1 MDISTKGL
9 IEIMSHEGVCLSP
22 YLDSVGVWTIGVGI
36 TKYDGKDPRD
46 FGVITME
53 QAIQMFKDRI
63 RSYVTPVQK
72 LGLKLT
78 QEQFDALVSFCF
90 NCGPGNLKKLT
101 TGRSVAAI
109 GTALMLYTKPKEIT
123 PRRQKEQKLYQFG
136 KYSSN
141 GLVPVFPVSASHKPQ
156 YAKSVMIDAL
166 HYLSQA
172 PAPVQPPKPG
182 PAPVQDRPA
191 IVAEPT
197 MEQSWLDVDLM
208 PGEGRL
214 TLRDI
219 LEKLGG

>member
-63 RSYVTPVQK
+63 RTYVAPVQK
-72 LGLKLT
+72 LDLELT

-101 TGRSVAAI
+101 TGRSINAI

-136 KYSSN
+136 QYSSN
-141 GLVPVFPVSASHKPQ
+141 GKVLVFPVSDKHKPI
-156 YAKSVMIDAL
+156 YSKGILVDAL

-172 PAPVQPPKPG
+172 TPPAPIKTLPVPK
-182 PAPVQDRPA
+182 AP
-191 IVAEPT
+191 VAEPT
-197 MEQSWLDVDLM
+197 MEQSWLDVDIL
-208 PGEGRL
+208 PGEGVL
-214 TLRDI
+214 SLRDI
-219 LEKLGG
+219 LSKLA

>member
-53 QAIQMFKDRI
+53 QAIAMFKDRI
-63 RSYVTPVQK
+63 RTYVSPVQK
-72 LGLKLT
+72 LDLKLT

-101 TGRSVAAI
+101 TGRSVNAI
-109 GTALMLYTKPKEIT
+109 GTALMLYLKPKEIT
-123 PRRQKEQKLYQFG
+123 ERRQKEQKLYQFG
-136 KYSSN
+136 QYSSN
-141 GLVPVFPVSASHKPQ
+141 GKVLVFPVSDKHKPI
-156 YAKSVMIDAL
+156 YSKGILVDAL

-172 PAPVQPPKPG
+172 PTPPAPIKTLPVPKPI
-182 PAPVQDRPA
+182 P
-191 IVAEPT
+191 VAEPT
-197 MEQSWLDVDLM
+197 MEQSWLDVDIL
-208 PGEGRL
+208 PGEGVL
-214 TLRDI
+214 SLRDI
-219 LEKLGG
+219 LSKLA